1 MRMRIL
7 RLGAVVAAFV
17 TTALA
22 AGSVPAG
29 ESPRTAA
36 MPDNPFAAPSALPFQ
51 LPPFDHIRDADY
63 RPAFEAGMAEQ
74 LREVAAIAHN
84 PAPPTFANT
93 IVALERAGRVLERV
107 ETTFSNLNACNTDPQ
122 MQQIDTDMAPRLTA
136 QRDAIHLNAA
146 LWSRVDALYNRR
158 ESLHLDAESLQL
170 LTRYHTIFVRAGA
183 RLNAEQQ
190 ARLKDLNKQISS
202 LTTRFKQNV
211 LKATADAAV
220 VVDDVAQLDGLTAEQ
235 AGAAAEAAA
244 ARGLSGKWLITLQN
258 TTNQPLLTSLTN
270 RSLRERIYRAS
281 TSRGLGEATD
291 NTPVIAEL
299 VRLRA
304 ERAALLG
311 YSDHAAYE
319 LADESAGTPEAVQ
332 GMIGQVAPAALAR
345 ARTEA
350 ADLQRIIDAE
360 AAAAEQPSFALQPW
374 DWFYYTEKVRKAR
387 YDFDQARVAPYFELD
402 RVLKD
407 GVFYAAE
414 QLYGLTFRE
423 RHDLPVYQKDVR
435 VFEVFDANGKPLA
448 LFLADYFARDNKQGG
463 AWMTAYVSQSR
474 LLQQKP
480 VVANHLN
487 IPKPQPGQPVLL
499 TFDEVTT
506 LFHEFGHALHGML
519 SNVHY
524 PLLSGTAVPRDFVEY
539 PSQYNEM
546 WAREPSVVA
555 HYARH
560 YQTGEPM
567 PPELLARVLA
577 AQNFNQGYA
586 TLEYLEAASL
596 DQSWHQITVAQAP
609 AAQQVPAFERTALEK
624 SGLDYAPV
632 PPRYHSTYFAH
643 IFEGGY
649 SASYYAYLWSEVLAR
664 DTGEWFHAH
673 GGLTRANGDYLR
685 THVLSR
691 GRSEDPQ
698 LLFREFYG
706 RAPEIGPLLEYRGLA
721 GAGGGAPAGAAT
733 GR

>member
-1 MRMRIL
+1 M
-7 RLGAVVAAFV
+7 A
-17 TTALA
+17 
-22 AGSVPAG
+22 
-29 ESPRTAA
+29 
-36 MPDNPFAAPSALPFQ
+36 DNPFAAPSTLPFQ
-51 LPPFDHIRDADY
+51 LPPFDRIQDGDY
-63 RPAFEAGMAEQ
+63 RAAFDAGMAEQ
-74 LREVAAIAHN
+74 LRQVAAIAHN
-84 PAPPTFANT
+84 PAAPTFENT
-93 IVALERAGRVLERV
+93 IVALERSGRTLERV
-107 ETTFSNLNACNTDPQ
+107 ETTFSNLNACNTDPE
-122 MQQIDTDMAPRLTA
+122 MQRIDTDMAPRLTA
-136 QRDAIHLNAA
+136 QRDAIHLDPA
-146 LWSRVDALYNRR
+146 LWARVDALYGRR
-158 ESLHLDAESLQL
+158 DSLHLDPESLQL

-183 RLNAEQQ
+183 RLSAQQ
-190 ARLKDLNKQISS
+190 QERLKDLNKQISS

-211 LKATADAAV
+211 LKATADGAV
-220 VVDDVAQLDGLTAEQ
+220 VVDDAAQLDGLTSEQ
-235 AGAAAEAAA
+235 VGAAAEAAA
-244 ARGLSGKWLITLQN
+244 ARGLRGKWLIALQN
-258 TTNQPLLTSLTN
+258 TTNQPVLARLTN
-270 RSLRERIYRAS
+270 RSLRERIYKAS
-281 TSRGLGEATD
+281 TARGIGGATD
-291 NTPVIAEL
+291 NTAVIAEL

-304 ERAALLG
+304 ERASLLG
-311 YSDHAAYE
+311 YPDHAAYE
-319 LADESAGTPEAVQ
+319 LADESAGTPEAVR

-345 ARTEA
+345 ARAEA
-350 ADLQRIIDAE
+350 ADMQKVIDAE
-360 AAAAEQPSFALQPW
+360 AAAAGTAPFTLQPW
-374 DWFYYTEKVRKAR
+374 DWFYYAEKVRKAR
-387 YDFDQARVAPYFELD
+387 YDFDQAAVAPYFELD
-402 RVLKD
+402 HVLKD
-407 GVFYAAE
+407 GVFYAAH
-414 QLYGLTFRE
+414 QLYGLNFHE
-423 RHDLPVYQKDVR
+423 RHDLPVYHKDVR
-435 VFEVFDANGKPLA
+435 VFEVTDADGKPLA

-506 LFHEFGHALHGML
+506 LFHEFGHAVHGML
-519 SNVHY
+519 SDVHY

-567 PPELLARVLA
+567 PAELLAKVLA

-586 TLEYLEAASL
+586 TLEYLEAALL
-596 DQSWHQITVAQAP
+596 DQSWHLITVAQAP
-609 AAQQVPAFERTALEK
+609 SAQQVPAFERQALEA
-624 SGLDYAPV
+624 SGLEYAPV

-664 DTGEWFHAH
+664 DTGQWFHSH
-673 GGLTRANGDYLR
+673 GGLKRANGDVLR
-685 THVLSR
+685 TRVLAR

-721 GAGGGAPAGAAT
+721 GAGADASGIANS
-733 GR
+733 R

>member
-1 MRMRIL
+1 MRIIC
-7 RLGAVVAAFV
+7 LGVLTAAFA
-17 TTALA
+17 TSALA
-22 AGSVPAG
+22 AGDVPAG
-29 ESPRTAA
+29 ASSRTPA
-36 MPDNPFAAPSALPFQ
+36 MADNPFAAPSALPFQ
-51 LPPFDHIRDADY
+51 LPPFDRIRDGDY
-63 RPAFEAGMAEQ
+63 RPAFETGMAEQ

-84 PAPPTFANT
+84 SAPPTFANT
-93 IVALERAGRVLERV
+93 IVALERSGRLLERV

-122 MQQIDTDMAPRLTA
+122 MQQIDTDMAPRLAA
-136 QRDAIHLNAA
+136 QRDAIHLDPA

-158 ESLHLDAESLQL
+158 ESLQLDAESLQL

-183 RLNAEQQ
+183 RLSPDQQ

-211 LKATADAAV
+211 LKATAANAV
-220 VVDDVAQLDGLTAEQ
+220 VVDDVAQLDGLTPEQ
-235 AGAAAEAAA
+235 VGAAAEAATT
-244 ARGLSGKWLITLQN
+244 RGLAGKWLIALQN
-258 TTNQPLLTSLTN
+258 TTNQPILAQLTN
-270 RSLRERIYRAS
+270 RALRERIYEAS
-281 TSRGLGEATD
+281 TGRGLGGATD
-291 NTPVIAEL
+291 NSTVIAEL

-311 YSDHAAYE
+311 YADHAAYE
-319 LADESAGTPEAVQ
+319 LADESAGTPEAVR

-345 ARTEA
+345 AQAEA
-350 ADLQRIIDAE
+350 ADMQKVIDSE
-360 AAAAEQPSFALQPW
+360 AAAAHTAAFSLQPS
-374 DWFYYTEKVRKAR
+374 DWFFYAEKVRKAR
-387 YDFDQARVAPYFELD
+387 YDFDQALVAPYFELD
-402 RVLKD
+402 RVLQD
-407 GVFYAAE
+407 GVFYAAH

-423 RHDLPVYQKDVR
+423 RHDLPVYHKDVR

-463 AWMTAYVSQSR
+463 AWMTAYVNQSR

-487 IPKPQPGQPVLL
+487 IPKPRPGQPVLL

-546 WAREPSVVA
+546 WARDPSVVA

-567 PPELLARVLA
+567 PPELLAKVLA

-586 TLEYLEAASL
+586 TLEYLEAALL
-596 DQSWHQITVAQAP
+596 DQAWHQVTVAQAP
-609 AAQQVPAFERTALEK
+609 GAQQVPAFERQALQA
-624 SGLDYAPV
+624 SGLEYAPV

-664 DTGEWFHAH
+664 DTGQWFHTH

-685 THVLSR
+685 TRILSR

-721 GAGGGAPAGAAT
+721 GAGGSTSGSVAN